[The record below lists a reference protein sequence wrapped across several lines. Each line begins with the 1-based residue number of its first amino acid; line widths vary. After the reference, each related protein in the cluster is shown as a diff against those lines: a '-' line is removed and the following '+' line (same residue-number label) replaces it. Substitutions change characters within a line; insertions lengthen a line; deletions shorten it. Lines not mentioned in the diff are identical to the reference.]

1 MKLSIVIEC
10 DNAAFADDFVGQVA
24 DLLDDCRD
32 TIEAKGETFTE
43 KPLFDFNGNKVGRMT
58 LEGGAK

>member
-1 MKLSIVIEC
+1 MRLTIVIDC
-10 DNAAFADDFVGQVA
+10 DNAAFSEDFVGQLA
-24 DLLDDCRD
+24 DILDDCRD

-43 KPLFDFNGNKVGRMT
+43 MPLYDINGNKVGRMT

>member
-1 MKLSIVIEC
+1 MRLTIVIDC
-10 DNAAFADDFVGQVA
+10 DNAAFADDFAGQLA
-24 DLLDDCRD
+24 DILDDCRD

-43 KPLFDFNGNKVGRMT
+43 MGLHDINGNKVGRMT

>member
-10 DNAAFADDFVGQVA
+10 DNAAFSEDFVGQLA
-24 DLLDDCRD
+24 DILDDCRD
-32 TIEAKGETFTE
+32 TIECKGQTFTE
-43 KPLFDFNGNKVGRMT
+43 MSLYDINGNKVGRMT